1 MANRAAKV
9 LVVVAQ
15 LVAAC
20 SNDPASPDTGG
31 HFAGTYSL
39 VTINGLPLPAT
50 LQPPSPAP
58 SITVIDGTFVL
69 SVNSGFSFSSNWQ
82 ETADGVTTQR
92 SASCT
97 GTWTKTGNSF
107 SFVEHASADCGGSY
121 TGTWDGA
128 NGLTV
133 AFANSLQAVFKR

>member
-1 MANRAAKV
+1 MANRAARV

-15 LVAAC
+15 LFAAC
-20 SNDPASPDTGG
+20 SNDPTSPDTAGR
-31 HFAGTYSL
+31 FAGTYSL
-39 VTINGLPLPAT
+39 VTINGLRLPAT

-69 SVNSGFSFSSNWQ
+69 SVNGGFSFSSNWQ
-82 ETADGVTTQR
+82 ETAAGVTTPR

-97 GTWTKTGNSF
+97 GTWTRNGNDF
-107 SFVEHASADCGGSY
+107 SFVEHVSVDCGGSY

-128 NGLTV
+128 NGITV